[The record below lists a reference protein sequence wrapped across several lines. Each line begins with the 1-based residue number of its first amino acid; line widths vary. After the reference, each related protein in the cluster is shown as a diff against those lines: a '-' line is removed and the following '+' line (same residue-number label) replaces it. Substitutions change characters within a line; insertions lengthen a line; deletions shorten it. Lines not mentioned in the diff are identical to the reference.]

1 MGSSVEL
8 SAVLTPSVIDE
19 INCRQEPTEGLAKGE
34 NIFENVPLRL
44 PLTQHLLVTATYST
58 GGYSN
63 SARND
68 FLTGTDGPGAGVD

>member
-34 NIFENVPLRL
+34 NIFENVPL
-44 PLTQHLLVTATYST
+44 TQHLLVTATYST